1 MTPTPQSPKTPPPPS
16 ASQLAGALAD
26 LGVTHAVGLPDT
38 SLGMLFRRLE
48 DGMAIRTVGVTR
60 EGEAFAVAA
69 GLWMGGATPV
79 VLVQNT
85 GLLEAGDAL
94 RGTAVRMGVP
104 LLCLVSYRGYAKM
117 TAAGLHPFTGPAT
130 VDVLTR
136 PDLDSAALLTE
147 PTLTAWGIPSF
158 TYASTEDLPRVAEAW
173 DHAHREG
180 RPVALLLAGRLAE

>member
-1 MTPTPQSPKTPPPPS
+1 MTATPPTPRTPPKLS
-16 ASQLAGALAD
+16 ALRIAAALED

-38 SLGMLFRRLE
+38 SLALLFRQLADR
-48 DGMAIRTVGVTR
+48 GVIRPVGVTR
-60 EGEAFAVAA
+60 EGEAFAVAS

-94 RGTAVRMGVP
+94 RGTATRMGVP

-117 TAAGLHPFTGPAT
+117 DAAGLRPFVGPPS
-130 VDVLTR
+130 VDHLTR

-158 TYASTEDLPRVAEAW
+158 TLASNEDLPRVVEAW
-173 DHAHREG
+173 ELAHHEG